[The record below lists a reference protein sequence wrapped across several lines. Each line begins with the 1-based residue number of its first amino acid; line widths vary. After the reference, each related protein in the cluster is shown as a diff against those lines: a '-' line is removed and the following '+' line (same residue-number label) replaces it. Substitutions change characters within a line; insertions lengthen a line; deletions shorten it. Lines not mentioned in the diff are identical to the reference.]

1 MRKRTLS
8 MAGVVVAVTAASTS
22 CLVPNQHTLVG
33 ISAAHNTPAAID
45 TVTFLFQQGA
55 PSGGSARYVD
65 APPTTPNGKPV
76 YVDGKAFIV
85 VTMNVAVAHGAR
97 SLNTSPIVFYPT
109 TTSNVI
115 EVARFEDYQGHVGYV
130 LGLRTGAN
138 PRVSVA
144 RSASAVVVS
153 LSAPN

>member
-1 MRKRTLS
+1 MG
-8 MAGVVVAVTAASTS
+8 AVVVAVIATSTS

-45 TVTFLFQQGA
+45 TVTFAFEQGA
-55 PSGGSARYVD
+55 PSGGSARYVSIR
-65 APPTTPNGKPV
+65 PTTPTGKAV
-76 YVDGKAFIV
+76 AVDGNAFIV
-85 VTMNVAVAHGAR
+85 VTMNVAVAHDLRGIT
-97 SLNTSPIVFYPT
+97 TSPTVFYPT
-109 TTSNVI
+109 TTSNVM

-130 LGLRTGAN
+130 IGLRTGAN
-138 PRVSVA
+138 PRVGVA